1 MVAVRRTRMGAAGT
15 KMARAKLSTTVSQET
30 YEFLEHMVDSGEA
43 STIAD
48 AVDRSIAKVRQLE
61 NRKRL
66 AAATA
71 QYFEQMDASAVV
83 EENALGQEM
92 AATAW
97 EIDFDKEF

>member
-1 MVAVRRTRMGAAGT
+1 MGAAGT

-30 YEFLEHMVDSGEA
+30 YEFLEHMVDSGEVSSMA
-43 STIAD
+43 E

-71 QYFEQMDASAVV
+71 RYFEQLSPEAMA
-83 EENALGQEM
+83 EENALAQDM
-92 AATAW
+92 AAAGS
-97 EIDFDKEF
+97 EIDFDKEL